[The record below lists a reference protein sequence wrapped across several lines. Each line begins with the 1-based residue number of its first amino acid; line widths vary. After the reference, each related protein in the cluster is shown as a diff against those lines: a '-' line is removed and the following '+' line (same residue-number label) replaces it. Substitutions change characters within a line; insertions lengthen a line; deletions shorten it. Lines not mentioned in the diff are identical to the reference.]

1 MTTPVRERI
10 DYWAGVAG
18 RPLNRFEQMKIAR
31 PFRYNSVEKKLYKV
45 LKPVVF
51 GAIYGYVEIDINV
64 RRGEDQFDFDL
75 LIHNKSS
82 DIRDDKFLSD
92 IPVPERQYIE
102 GLHGYEVTQWIL
114 YGDVWSQ
121 LDLNRLHY
129 LNGRTMGIRRLR
141 LVEVLQPGH
150 FAEQLYHQGD

>member
-18 RPLNRFEQMKIAR
+18 RPLNSFEQMKIAR
-31 PFRYNSVEKKLYKV
+31 PFRYNSVEGKLYRV

-51 GAIYGYVEIDINV
+51 GAIYGYVELDLNV
-64 RRGEDQFDFDL
+64 RPDEPRFNFDL
-75 LIHNKSS
+75 LVHNKGS
-82 DIRDDKFLSD
+82 DIRSDKFLSD

-114 YGDVWSQ
+114 YGDVWGQ

-129 LNGRTMGIRRLR
+129 MNGRTMGIRRLR
-141 LVEVLQPGH
+141 LAEVLQPSH
-150 FAEQLYHQGD
+150 IAEQLIHQGG